1 MEHRLSL
8 VTLGVRDVAEAAR
21 FYTSV
26 GFEHARDLGSI
37 VFLPTT
43 GPVLALYGW
52 DDLAADTGL
61 APEGAGFRGVTL
73 AVNLDSMEEVDALY
87 ARWTEAGATVVRV
100 PEDKEW
106 GGYSGYLSD
115 PDGHLWEIA
124 FNPSFQVLRIDAE
137 GRMRLAPEF

>member
-1 MEHRLSL
+1 MA
-8 VTLGVRDVAEAAR
+8 DAAR

-52 DDLAADTGL
+52 DDLAADADL
-61 APEGAGFRGVTL
+61 SPEGTGFRGVTL
-73 AVNLDSMEEVDALY
+73 AVNLDSTEEVDALY
-87 ARWTEAGATVVRV
+87 TRWTGAGATVVRT
-100 PEDKEW
+100 PDDKEW